1 MKAKLSLIT
10 GIVLL
15 SILTVNAQK
24 ARAKPKAISK
34 QMIFAVIDDG
44 KRIEPI
50 AYVDK
55 GKLSAPPTGE
65 DTAAVLESFG
75 KTYYKPKASYS
86 IIFGGAP
93 DGRLLIDKSSE
104 GECAGNSAEVS
115 STPSKAMLK
124 GFVMALATNAPVKAP
139 TAGFRRRPT
148 TAERSEIEG
157 LVRAEFAKQNTPA
170 ESLKTLRFHNLTALD
185 LDRDGKAEMVGS
197 YWGAPK
203 TDERR
208 MLFFIAEKA
217 ASGKYQITHGEY
229 NAFTPDKVMSGEIK
243 DLDEGIYHTLLLDVF
258 DYDSDG
264 VGEIFTTSQAF
275 EGRNFAVYRR
285 ESGKWNKTFEG
296 YNYRCGY

>member
-1 MKAKLSLIT
+1 MKSQIVFISAV
-10 GIVLL
+10 VLL
-15 SILTVNAQK
+15 AMTMANAQK
-24 ARAKPKAISK
+24 PRTRPKATPKSV
-34 QMIFAVIDDG
+34 IFAVVDDG

-55 GKLSAPPTGE
+55 GKLSASATGE
-65 DTAAVLESFG
+65 DPDAAQAAFVKS
-75 KTYYKPKASYS
+75 YYTPKAPYS

-93 DGRLLIDKSSE
+93 DGRLLINKAGE

-115 STPSKAMLK
+115 ATPSKAVLK
-124 GFVMALATNAPVKAP
+124 GFVMALATNAPVKA
-139 TAGFRRRPT
+139 AKSVRLRPT
-148 TAERSEIEG
+148 TAERSEIES

-170 ESLKTLRFHNLTALD
+170 ESLKTLRYHNLTGLD
-185 LDRDGKAEMVGS
+185 IDGDGKAEMVGS
-197 YWGAPK
+197 YWVAPK
-203 TDERR
+203 ADERR
-208 MLFFIAEKA
+208 LLFFIAEKA

-229 NAFTPDKVMSGEIK
+229 NAFTPDKVMSGELK

-264 VGEIFTTSQAF
+264 TGEIFTTSQAF

-285 ESGKWNKTFEG
+285 EKGKWSKAFEA